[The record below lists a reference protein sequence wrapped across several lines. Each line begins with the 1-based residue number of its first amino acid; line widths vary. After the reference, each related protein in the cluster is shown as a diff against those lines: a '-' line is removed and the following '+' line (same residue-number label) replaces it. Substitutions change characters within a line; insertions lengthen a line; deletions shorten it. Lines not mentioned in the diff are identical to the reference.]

1 LKVHFEAVREADV
14 VVIGAGVAGLSV
26 ARGLDGLRV
35 DLLARGP
42 LGQSGSSPWAQGGI
56 AGAVGAGDSP
66 ALHARD
72 TLAVAGE
79 IAGMR
84 ETIRGLRI
92 LEEPAQLR
100 HFSAKLEPL

>member
-1 LKVHFEAVREADV
+1 MKVHFEAVREADV

-56 AGAVGAGDSP
+56 AGAVGAGDCRRSTRG
-66 ALHARD
+66 HARRG
-72 TLAVAGE
+72 GE
-79 IAGMR
+79 IATPR
-84 ETIRGLRI
+84 PWR
-92 LEEPAQLR
+92 A
-100 HFSAKLEPL
+100 